1 MTAYKDH
8 IIRATA
14 AHGQIRAFAASTKN
28 LAEYAR
34 SIHNASP
41 VATIALG
48 RLLTAAA
55 MMGTMMKNN
64 EDKLTVQIKGSGDF
78 QSLTV
83 TADRFGHVKG
93 YPVPADVP
101 FQSQGKD
108 AFSLKK
114 AFGKGTLTV
123 MQDMGLKEPYVSQI
137 PLQSGEIGEDL
148 TYYYAKSEQTPTSVG
163 LSVQLDGNGAVSYA
177 GGFIVQLM
185 PDADESIM
193 DSMEIAVNNGGIF
206 GGEAKDILDG
216 ILWEYDYEILD
227 VINTSF
233 QCDCSRE
240 RMEKALISLGPG
252 ELNAMIDEGEAI
264 EVNCAFCNSH
274 FQFTPEELKQLL

>member
-1 MTAYKDH
+1 
-8 IIRATA
+8 
-14 AHGQIRAFAASTKN
+14 
-28 LAEYAR
+28 
-34 SIHNASP
+34 
-41 VATIALG
+41 
-48 RLLTAAA
+48 
-55 MMGTMMKNN
+55 
-64 EDKLTVQIKGSGDF
+64 
-78 QSLTV
+78 LTV

-93 YPVPADVP
+93 YPSPADVP
-101 FQSQGKD
+101 FQSDGKD

-114 AFGKGTLTV
+114 AFGEGTLTI

-148 TYYYAKSEQTPTSVG
+148 TYYYAKSEQTPTAVG
-163 LSVQLDGNGAVSYA
+163 LSVHLDETGAIDYA

-185 PDADESIM
+185 PNADETIM
-193 DSMEIAVNNGGIF
+193 DSMEVAVNNGGIF

-227 VINTSF
+227 TIDASF

-240 RMEKALISLGPG
+240 RMEKALISLGPA
-252 ELNAMIDEGEAI
+252 ELKAMIADGETI

-274 FQFTPEELKQLL
+274 FHFTPVELQQLLLAIS